1 MESASSLSHWDYL
14 GLLILRPVLAMLF
27 VFSFISIGMYAFPF
41 FFLSFSFV
49 CDCKFE
55 DLIGGNLMIRLVFGM
70 EASAC
75 ACVFG
80 SRDFR
85 PA

>member
-1 MESASSLSHWDYL
+1 MH
-14 GLLILRPVLAMLF
+14 
-27 VFSFISIGMYAFPF
+27 F

-70 EASAC
+70 DASAGTC
-75 ACVFG
+75 AFG